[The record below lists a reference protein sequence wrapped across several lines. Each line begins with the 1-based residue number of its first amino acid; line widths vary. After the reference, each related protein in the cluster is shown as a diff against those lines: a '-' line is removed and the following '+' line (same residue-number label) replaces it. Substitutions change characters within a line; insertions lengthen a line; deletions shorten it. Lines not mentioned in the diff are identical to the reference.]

1 MIIFVHVP
9 GFYAAVE
16 SVDHPGDG
24 RPIIVG
30 GDPGKGG
37 TVTSASPDAR
47 AAGVVEG
54 MELRAAQ
61 AQCPGADLRPTRLR
75 RYREVAAEL
84 RAILRAV
91 TERIEPE
98 GLDSTYLEGPASA
111 DAVSLA
117 AKLCVQIQAELG
129 LRAVAGLGASRF
141 VAHLAGRNTGGAG
154 IREVSPDR
162 AQAFL
167 AEFGVTE
174 IWGLGPA
181 TADKLVQ
188 AGVETIGDLQKMPL
202 LELEAVVGARNAST
216 FLELARGE
224 DRSSLRP
231 APPVKSLSRETTL
244 EAPTGDLR
252 SLGDAIGALATRL
265 EEMLQRERRAAR
277 TVTLGLT
284 FVDGERASRTQ
295 TLDGPVSQTSE
306 IGEVGLQLLG
316 RTQAG
321 VRRVRRLRLQLS
333 NLSRPETK
341 EQPQQLRL
349 F

>member
-16 SVDHPGDG
+16 AVDHPGDG

-37 TVTSASPDAR
+37 TVTSASPEAR
-47 AAGVVEG
+47 AAGVLEG
-54 MELRAAQ
+54 MELPAAQ
-61 AQCPGADLRPTRLR
+61 QLCAGADLRPTRLR

-84 RAILRAV
+84 RAILRTV
-91 TERIEPE
+91 SERIEPE
-98 GLDSTYLEGPASA
+98 GLDSTYLECPAEA
-111 DAVSLA
+111 DPVTLA
-117 AKLCVQIQAELG
+117 AKLCVGIQAELG
-129 LRAVAGLGASRF
+129 LRAVAGLGATRF
-141 VAHLAGRNTGGAG
+141 VAHLAGRTAGPTG
-154 IREVSPDR
+154 IREVKPER

-181 TADKLVQ
+181 TAEKLIQ
-188 AGVETIGDLQKMPL
+188 AGLETIGDLQKLPL
-202 LELEAVVGARNAST
+202 VELEAVVGARNAAT
-216 FLELARGE
+216 FLELARAE
-224 DRSSLRP
+224 DRSTLRP
-231 APPVKSLSRETTL
+231 APPVKSLSREITL
-244 EAPTGDLR
+244 ETPTGDLR
-252 SLGDAIGALATRL
+252 SLGDAIGGLATRL

-284 FVDGERASRTQ
+284 FVDGERVSRTQ
-295 TLDGPVSQTSE
+295 TLDRPVVRSPE
-306 IGEVGLQLLG
+306 IGEVGLQLLS

-333 NLSRPETK
+333 SLSRPEAR
-341 EQPQQLRL
+341 EEPQQLRL